1 MKLVV
6 TLGTSS
12 EVSFDIQLY
21 NTKFVSKYVSE
32 LLWCLRNCEFN
43 QHEAFATLYS
53 IDYSKEC
60 LRNACL
66 TINKYLKNF
75 INIQNVSSQ
84 EYYNYL
90 HIKFEQLSGEFGKPT
105 RLFNIANKELK
116 QAIRD
121 LNFFVHRVEAAKE
134 SYPAL
139 YISFNKDQYRRHPL
153 SIEDYDEFEFKFP
166 AGTLF
171 LHYVEL
177 GKEYIDLYEDN
188 LPINYNGAKN
198 LHYYSGESMLTF
210 NEFDCFSDD
219 NYVDWLEHNN
229 IDRFNK
235 TLGHGKIPLGYVEN
249 RDSVAELLNQ
259 HRFLKSVEVKYE

>member
-12 EVSFDIQLY
+12 EVSFDVHLY
-21 NTKFVSKYVSE
+21 DTKFVSKYVSE
-32 LLWCLRNCEFN
+32 LLWCLQNCEFN

-53 IDYSKEC
+53 LDYSKEC

-75 INIQNVSSQ
+75 IDIQDISSQ

-90 HIKFEQLSGEFGKPT
+90 HVKFEQLSGEFGKPT
-105 RLFNIANKELK
+105 RLFSVASAELK
-116 QAIRD
+116 QAIRN
-121 LNFFVHRVEAAKE
+121 LNFFVHRVEINRDA
-134 SYPAL
+134 YPSL
-139 YISFNKDQYRRHPL
+139 YISFNKDQYRRQPL
-153 SIEDYDEFEFKFP
+153 LEEDYNESLFKFP

-177 GKEYIDLYEDN
+177 GKEYFDLYEDN
-188 LPINYNGAKN
+188 LPTDYNGAKN
-198 LHYYSGESMLTF
+198 LHHYSGEAMLTF
-210 NEFDCFSDD
+210 DEFDCFLDN
-219 NYVDWLEHNN
+219 NYVEWLERNN

-249 RDSVAELLNQ
+249 RNSVAELLNQ

>member
-6 TLGTSS
+6 TLGASA
-12 EVSFDIQLY
+12 EASFDIHLY
-21 NTKFVSKYVSE
+21 DTKFVSKYVGE
-32 LLWCLRNCEFN
+32 LIWCLQHCEFN

-53 IDYSKEC
+53 LNYSKKC
-60 LRNACL
+60 LRDSCL
-66 TINKYLKNF
+66 VINKYLKDF
-75 INIQNVSSQ
+75 IDIQDISSQ

-90 HIKFEQLSGEFGKPT
+90 HVKFEQLSGEFGKPT

-121 LNFFVHRVEAAKE
+121 LNFFVHRVELNKE
-134 SYPAL
+134 THPAL
-139 YISFNKDQYRRHPL
+139 YISFDKDQYRRHPL
-153 SIEDYDEFEFKFP
+153 SIEDYNEFEFKFP

-188 LPINYNGAKN
+188 LSIDYTGAKN

-210 NEFDCFSDD
+210 DEFDCFAD
-219 NYVDWLEHNN
+219 NDYVTWFERNN

-235 TLGHGKIPLGYVEN
+235 TLGHGKIPLGYIEDKDAV
-249 RDSVAELLNQ
+249 SQLLDRY
-259 HRFLKSVEVKYE
+259 RFLKSIEVKYE

>member
-6 TLGTSS
+6 TLGASS
-12 EVSFDIQLY
+12 EASFDIHLY
-21 NTKFVSKYVSE
+21 NTKFVNKYVDE
-32 LLWCLRNCEFN
+32 LIWCLQNCEFN
-43 QHEAFATLYS
+43 QREAFATLYS

-75 INIQNVSSQ
+75 IDVQDVSSQ

-105 RLFNIANKELK
+105 RLFTIANKELK

-121 LNFFVHRVEAAKE
+121 LNFFVHCVEVNKE

-153 SIEDYDEFEFKFP
+153 SLEDFNEFEFKFP

-177 GKEYIDLYEDN
+177 GKEYIDLYQDN
-188 LPINYNGAKN
+188 LAIDYAGAKN
-198 LHYYSGESMLTF
+198 LQYYSGESMLTF
-210 NEFDCFSDD
+210 DEFDCFAD
-219 NYVDWLEHNN
+219 NDYVEWLERNN
-229 IDRFNK
+229 IDLFNK
-235 TLGHGKIPLGYVEN
+235 KLGHGKIPLGYIKD
-249 RDSVAELLNQ
+249 RDSVAQLLNE
-259 HRFLKSVEVKYE
+259 HRFLKNVKVEYE